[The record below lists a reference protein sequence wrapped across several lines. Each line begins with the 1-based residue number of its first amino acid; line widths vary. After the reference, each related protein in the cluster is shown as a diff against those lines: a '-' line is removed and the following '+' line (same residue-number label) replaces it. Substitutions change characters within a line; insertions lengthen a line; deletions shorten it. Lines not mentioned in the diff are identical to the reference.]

1 MGKHKTTV
9 TEEQKT
15 VKKKCISDSALEEQN
30 KPAACF
36 EPPETLGYGKTK
48 IRKAQTARLYDAGVM
63 QVLSS
68 KYYQNIGEFLGYGAL
83 AKLSQDG
90 VIKRGVEMRSD
101 EMTRRWIEL
110 QYREGAEGA
119 DERINDI
126 VADMTAL
133 HVDKIVR
140 EAVEM
145 CGYYGGCLVYID
157 VGDISSEEMRLPLGG
172 DKDTFALDSIR
183 SLKIIEPFNIAAG
196 RYSCYSP
203 LDKDYFVPQTWLING
218 REVHAS
224 RFLYF
229 AENKPPTLLLPAY
242 NFFGIPLAQTVLDS
256 VMGFTQTSK
265 AAARMMTKYSCT
277 VFKTDM
283 NDVLSGGMGVD
294 LRRRI
299 EYFAKNRDND
309 GIMAIDIGGE
319 EILSADHSLSGVTD
333 IVRQQME
340 IVSAM
345 FGEPAVKLWGIS
357 PNGFNSTG
365 DSDMKNHYD
374 SMHATQ
380 ERIMRDPLE
389 YLIKLLQLNRY
400 GDFDENLTFEF
411 VPLSDEDSKLKAE
424 IQSLNV
430 NAMGALFDRG
440 IISGSEARHKLAS
453 DPESGYNDI
462 DESEEIESPDDLALP
477 FEGELTNGEE
487 NA

>member
-1 MGKHKTTV
+1 MGKRKTTV
-9 TEEQKT
+9 TVEQETTKRHG
-15 VKKKCISDSALEEQN
+15 ISDAALESQK
-30 KPAACF
+30 KPVAKF

-90 VIKRGVEMRSD
+90 VIKRGVEMRAD

-110 QYREGAEGA
+110 QYREGEEGA

-133 HVDKIVR
+133 HVDRVVR
-140 EAVEM
+140 EAVQM

-157 VGDISSEEMRLPLGG
+157 VGDISLDEMKLPLGG
-172 DKDTFALDSIR
+172 DGDTFRRDSIR
-183 SLKIIEPFNIAAG
+183 GLKIIEPFNIAAG

-283 NDVLSGGMGVD
+283 NDVLSGGMGVN

-309 GIMAIDIGGE
+309 GIMTIDFNGE
-319 EILSADHSLSGVTD
+319 EIQSADHSLSGVTD

-340 IVSAM
+340 IVAAM

-357 PNGFNSTG
+357 PNGFNATG

-389 YLIKLLQLNRY
+389 YLLKILQLNRY
-400 GDFDENLTFEF
+400 GEFDENLTFEF

-462 DESEEIESPDDLALP
+462 DESEEIETPENLALP
-477 FEGELTNGEE
+477 YEGDLDNGEE